1 MPVYEY
7 SCNSCSH
14 TFELLQ
20 SVNAKQEGTACPQCH
35 TTNVNRLMSAFASQ
49 IKGEHKPGFN
59 EMKSYDMYNERMDK
73 FKKLPPIMGARA
85 TPNESNVTPP
95 TDSGGSSPAGD

>member
-7 SCNSCSH
+7 SCNACRH

-20 SVNAKQEGTACPQCH
+20 SVNANQKETACPQCQ
-35 TTNVNRLMSAFASQ
+35 TTNVSRLMSAFASQ

-59 EMKSYDMYNERMDK
+59 EMKSYDMYNERMDQ

-85 TPNESNVTPP
+85 APSESNVTPP
-95 TDSGGSSPAGD
+95 TDSGGSSPAGA